1 MAKPTISV
9 ITTVLNEAKGIDA
22 FLRSLLDQSRT
33 PDEIIICDAGSDDGT
48 VEIIRR
54 YLEEGYP
61 ARLII
66 EKRAN
71 RSRGR
76 NLAIEEAK
84 GEIIASIDA
93 GCVANMD
100 WLSKLV
106 APFESDDPPD
116 ITSGYYQPE
125 AESAFEEAIA
135 VATVPDAIEVDPDS
149 FLPSSRSV
157 AFRRDAWE
165 RVGGYPEYANYAED
179 TEFDL
184 RLKAAGYRFRFVLD
198 AVVRWRV
205 RTTLWDVFRQFFRYA
220 RSDGEVGHWFGHYAK
235 AFIGLAVFILLGALT
250 ANGARWAPPAFVFLL
265 LVYWARYTIR
275 ARRRDAEWWP
285 SLISPGISLTVDL
298 AHITGYTL
306 GLLRRRPRPP
316 LLPTNRPLSIAQI
329 TYTYATLRSSDASSL
344 RSTSQPITGGADVYV
359 RQLGE
364 VIVNAGHQH
373 WVYQRA
379 AETDDPSVRR
389 VPNLLRGLPL
399 EFWTQALALFR
410 LRREILSHDI
420 VICHY
425 PHYLLAVD
433 LMSFF
438 GRRPMRVGLS
448 HGVFWDDA
456 PWWTPR
462 SLIKLI
468 IARLAFRRA
477 HAYISNDTH
486 FLRAM
491 GLRIEPRQ
499 GMHSRIAPRVW
510 FIPNGVDTHEFQR
523 VAPLPE
529 IAERNAILVP
539 RNLFRNRGIHLA
551 IEAFA
556 QFRARHPETTL
567 FIVGGGGQ
575 PAYVEQLKR
584 MVADLVLA
592 DSVVFYGPAPHDQ
605 LPAIYS
611 SAQLTLIPSL
621 CGEGTS
627 LAALESMACGI
638 ATICTFV
645 AGLRDLPGPHA
656 LPMVSSLAETMESVW
671 PERAKI
677 GEDQRARLLAHYSI
691 ERWRRSW
698 GDALGDVG
706 VKDRAVLPEVRRS
719 LGEGG

>member
-1 MAKPTISV
+1 MAKLTVSV
-9 ITTVLNEAKGIDA
+9 ITTVLNEAKSIDA
-22 FLRSLLDQSRT
+22 FLRSLLDQSRV
-33 PDEIIICDAGSDDGT
+33 PDEIIICDAGSEDGT
-48 VEIIRR
+48 AEIIRR
-54 YLEEGYP
+54 WIEEGYP
-61 ARLII
+61 ARLIV
-66 EKRAN
+66 ERRAN

-76 NLAIEEAK
+76 NLAIGEAK
-84 GEIIASIDA
+84 GEIIASIDG
-93 GCVANMD
+93 GCAANMD
-100 WLSKLV
+100 WLAKLV
-106 APFESDDPPD
+106 APFESEDPPD
-116 ITSGYYQPE
+116 VVSGYYQPE
-125 AESAFEEAIA
+125 ADSSFEEAIA
-135 VATVPDAIEVDPDS
+135 VATVPDAIEVEAES

-157 AFRRDAWE
+157 AFRRQAWE

-184 RLKAAGYRFRFVLD
+184 RLKAAGYRFRLAPE

-205 RTTLWDVFRQFFRYA
+205 RTTLWEVFRQFFRYA
-220 RSDGEVGHWFGHYAK
+220 RSDGEIGHWFGHYAK
-235 AFIGLAVFILLGALT
+235 AFIGLGIFILLFALS
-250 ANGARWAPPAFVFLL
+250 ANGARWAPPAFVLL
-265 LVYWARYTIR
+265 LAAYWARYTLR
-275 ARRRDAEWWP
+275 ARRREAGWWP

-298 AHITGYTL
+298 AHIAGYTL

-316 LLPTNRPLSIAQI
+316 LLPANRPLSIAQI
-329 TYTYATLRSSDASSL
+329 SYTY
-344 RSTSQPITGGADVYV
+344 QPMAGGADVYV

-364 VIVNAGHQH
+364 VVINAGHQH

-410 LRREILSHDI
+410 LRGEILSHDI

-438 GRRPMRVGLS
+438 GRRPIRVGLS

-456 PWWTPR
+456 AWWTPR
-462 SLIKLI
+462 SLIKLM

-477 HAYISNDTH
+477 HAYIANDTH

-491 GLRIEPRQ
+491 GFRIEPRQ
-499 GMHSRIAPRVW
+499 DMHSRIAPRVW
-510 FIPNGVDTHEFQR
+510 FIPNGVDSQEFRR
-523 VAPLPE
+523 VDPVPE
-529 IAERNAILVP
+529 IAERNAMVVP

-567 FIVGGGGQ
+567 LIVGGGGQ
-575 PAYVEQLKR
+575 PAYLEQLKR
-584 MVADLVLA
+584 MAADLGLGE
-592 DSVVFYGPAPHDQ
+592 SVVFYGPVAHDQ
-605 LPAIYS
+605 LPAVYS

-627 LAALESMACGI
+627 LAALESMACGT

-656 LPMVSSLAETMESVW
+656 LPIVSSLVETMESVW
-671 PERAKI
+671 PERAGL
-677 GEDQRARLLAHYSI
+677 GEAQRAQVLARYSV

-698 GDALGDVG
+698 EDALKDVG
-706 VKDRAVLPEVRRS
+706 VQERGVV
-719 LGEGG
+719 

>member
-33 PDEIIICDAGSDDGT
+33 PDEIIICDAGSEDGT

-93 GCVANMD
+93 GCAANMD

-116 ITSGYYQPE
+116 VSSGYYQPE

-184 RLKAAGYRFRFVLD
+184 RLKAAGYRFRFVPD

-205 RTTLWDVFRQFFRYA
+205 RTTLWEVFRQFFRYA

-235 AFIGLAVFILLGALT
+235 AFIGLVAFLLLAALT
-250 ANGARWAPPAFVFLL
+250 VNGAWWAPPTFIVLL
-265 LVYWARYTIR
+265 LAYWARYAIR

-285 SLISPGISLTVDL
+285 SLIAPGISLAVDL
-298 AHITGYTL
+298 AHISGYTL

-329 TYTYATLRSSDASSL
+329 TYTY
-344 RSTSQPITGGADVYV
+344 QPITGGADVYV
-359 RQLGE
+359 SQLGE

-389 VPNLLRGLPL
+389 VPNLLRALPL

-438 GRRPMRVGLS
+438 GRRPVRVGLS

-477 HAYISNDTH
+477 HAYIANDTH

-499 GMHSRIAPRVW
+499 DMHSRIAPRVW
-510 FIPNGVDTHEFQR
+510 FIPNGVDTQQFQR
-523 VAPLPE
+523 VASIPE
-529 IAERNAILVP
+529 IADRNAILVP

-556 QFRARHPETTL
+556 QFRSRHPETTL

-584 MVADLVLA
+584 MVANLGLA
-592 DSVVFYGPAPHDQ
+592 TPSPRAERGKGGEVRTQGVPGGEVGAVVFYGPVPHDQ
-605 LPAIYS
+605 LPAVHS
-611 SAQLTLIPSL
+611 SAQLTLIPSI

-627 LAALESMACGI
+627 LAALESMACGV
-638 ATICTFV
+638 ATISTFV

-656 LPMVSSLAETMESVW
+656 LPIVSSLVETMESVW
-671 PERAKI
+671 PDRVKI
-677 GEDQRARLLAHYSI
+677 GEEQRARAATHYSI
-691 ERWRRSW
+691 EKWRRSW
-698 GDALGDVG
+698 GDALKDIG
-706 VKDRAVLPEVRRS
+706 VHRR
-719 LGEGG
+719 